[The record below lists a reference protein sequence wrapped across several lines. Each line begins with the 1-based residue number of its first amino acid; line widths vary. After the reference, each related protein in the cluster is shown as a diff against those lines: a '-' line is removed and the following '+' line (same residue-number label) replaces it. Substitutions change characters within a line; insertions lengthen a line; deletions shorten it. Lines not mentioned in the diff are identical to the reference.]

1 MANRNHN
8 GGGPLKTD
16 LTRIQDYLEWLKTKI
31 YLDSLSDKAKTRAL
45 RRGEVYKCN
54 LGKGIGSE
62 EEKERPCIV
71 LQNDVGNKHSGNT
84 IIAPITHTAGI
95 PSVSVELKGNYTYL
109 EAGKEKQLTGY
120 VLLANIMTVSKSRI
134 TGSCLA
140 NIRGEM
146 DEIEEKVMVSLGMFK
161 KYKDLLDKKERDKAF
176 IKRLLQENYALKEKL
191 DLYERPDSASEIHG

>member
-1 MANRNHN
+1 
-8 GGGPLKTD
+8 
-16 LTRIQDYLEWLKTKI
+16 
-31 YLDSLSDKAKTRAL
+31 
-45 RRGEVYKCN
+45 
-54 LGKGIGSE
+54 
-62 EEKERPCIV
+62 
-71 LQNDVGNKHSGNT
+71 
-84 IIAPITHTAGI
+84 
-95 PSVSVELKGNYTYL
+95 
-109 EAGKEKQLTGY
+109 
-120 VLLANIMTVSKSRI
+120 MTVSKSRI